1 MDIGDPPNVAGWPA
15 YYQTPSFHE
24 MWVDTSSYPERKSA
38 YESLCING
46 LTTSANTFTPESKSI
61 PIKINFVDFVKEF
74 DNPSD
79 PNALINEAVEL
90 MFGVSVSQSIKDSL
104 KTNYLLLGQAS
115 DYYWT
120 DAYNT
125 YIANPSTTDPEGKR
139 VPTMLRDLFVY
150 MQSAAEYH
158 LC

>member
-1 MDIGDPPNVAGWPA
+1 MI
-15 YYQTPSFHE
+15 
-24 MWVDTSSYPERKSA
+24 
-38 YESLCING
+38 
-46 LTTSANTFTPESKSI
+46 
-61 PIKINFVDFVKEF
+61 DFVKEF

-125 YIANPSTTDPEGKR
+125 YIANPSTTDPEGR
-139 VPTMLRDLFVY
+139 FICLYSVCCRISPMLTFSIII
-150 MQSAAEYH
+150 QK
-158 LC
+158 